1 MYQLGLVGF
10 PVKHS
15 LSPWIHGEFLEKTKK
30 QGKYSLYEIAPNNF
44 SQEINLLKE
53 SLHGFNITLPY
64 KQKIIPLMDELDE
77 TAKHSGAVNTAV
89 KVDNRWIGYNT
100 DGIGYVRSLCEAYP
114 KILKED
120 LRVLILGAGGAA
132 RGIFHALF
140 MNGVKNI
147 DLANRSI
154 NRANILAADFPT
166 HTEVFSLEE
175 ITQGLLKYDLIIQTT
190 SVGMVPE
197 AGKAIIELPKLK
209 EGVIVSD
216 IVYQPIETTFLARAK
231 KSRAKIHYGHTML
244 LYQALYAF
252 TKWTGSNP
260 SIEDL
265 EHKLKQKLKGS

>member
-15 LSPWIHGEFLEKTKK
+15 LSPWIHGEFFKKTKE
-30 QGKYSLYEIAPNNF
+30 QGEYTLYEVEPNNF
-44 SQEINLLKE
+44 YQEVNLLKE
-53 SLHGFNITLPY
+53 KLHGFNITLPY

-77 TAKHSGAVNTAV
+77 TAEHSGAVNTAV

-114 KILKED
+114 NILKKD
-120 LRVLILGAGGAA
+120 PRVLILGAGGAA
-132 RGIFHALF
+132 RGILHALF
-140 MNGVKNI
+140 MKGIKNI

-154 NRANILAADFPT
+154 PRANILAADFPT

-175 ITQGLLKYDLIIQTT
+175 ITQGLIKYDLIIQTT

-209 EGVIVSD
+209 EGAIVSD
-216 IVYQPIETTFLARAK
+216 IVYQPIETTFLNRAK
-231 KSRAKIHYGHTML
+231 KSRARIHYGHTML

-252 TKWTGSNP
+252 TKWTGNNP

-265 EHKLKQKLKGS
+265 GQKLKQKLKGS